1 MTTGKEK
8 NESQKF
14 DQKLL
19 QKAAEMSEKEL
30 AEFVKAAKAER
41 KKKKDE
47 VKQHFSNAAG
57 KIVLKYM
64 KDIEGDKFP
73 EDFKIEILAIREK
86 NLTTEI

>member
-8 NESQKF
+8 NESEKF

-30 AEFVKAAKAER
+30 TEFVKAAKAER
-41 KKKKDE
+41 KKMKDE
-47 VKQHFSNAAG
+47 AKQNFSNAAG

-64 KDIEGDKFP
+64 KDIEGGKFP
-73 EDFKIEILAIREK
+73 EDFKNEMLAIRDK
-86 NLTTEI
+86 NLTTKI